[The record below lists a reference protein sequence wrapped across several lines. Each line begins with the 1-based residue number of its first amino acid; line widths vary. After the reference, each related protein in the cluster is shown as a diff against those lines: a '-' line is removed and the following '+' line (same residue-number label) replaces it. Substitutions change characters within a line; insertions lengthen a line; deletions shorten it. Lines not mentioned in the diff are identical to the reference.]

1 MNLLIDKLPTDYEG
15 LKIDTN
21 FRSFILFELLMQD
34 SSLKKEE
41 KIMLALNLFFKD
53 EEFENVDEIKK
64 AIKAI
69 LWFYTLGKSEDKKE
83 IKKKEKTVEKK
94 QKAIYSFEY
103 DANLIYSAFLSQYRL
118 DLNEIEYLHWWKF
131 RSLFEGLNEENRICE
146 IMEYRAVDLSKI
158 KDKDQKEH
166 YKKLKIKYA
175 LPDNRTEEEKEQDFA
190 NALW

>member
-41 KIMLALNLFFKD
+41 KIMLALNLFFEDK
-53 EEFENVDEIKK
+53 EFENAEEIKK
-64 AIKAI
+64 AIKGI

-103 DANLIYSAFLSQYRL
+103 DSNLIYSAFLSQYGL

-131 RSLFEGLNEENRICE
+131 KSLFEGLNDENKICE
-146 IMEYRAVDLSKI
+146 IMGYRAVDLSKI
-158 KDKDQKEH
+158 EDKKQKE
-166 YKKLKIKYA
+166 YYRKLKNRYA
-175 LPDNRTEEEKEQDFA
+175 LPDNRSEEEKEKEFA
-190 NALW
+190 EALW

>member
-34 SSLKKEE
+34 GSLEKEQ
-41 KIMLALNLFFKD
+41 KIMLALNLFFKGK
-53 EEFENVDEIKK
+53 EFESVEEIKK
-64 AIKAI
+64 AIKGI

-103 DANLIYSAFLSQYRL
+103 DANLIYSAFLSQYKL

-131 RSLFEGLNEENRICE
+131 KSLFEGLNDENKICE
-146 IMEYRAVDLSKI
+146 IMGYRAVDLSKI
-158 KDKDQKEH
+158 KDKDQKE
-166 YKKLKIKYA
+166 YYRKLKNKYA
-175 LPDNRTEEEKEQDFA
+175 LPDNRSEEEKEQEFA
-190 NALW
+190 DALW

>member
-41 KIMLALNLFFKD
+41 KIMLALNLFFEDKG
-53 EEFENVDEIKK
+53 FENAEEIKK
-64 AIKAI
+64 AIKGI

-131 RSLFEGLNEENRICE
+131 KSLFEGLNDENKICE
-146 IMEYRAVDLSKI
+146 IMGYRAVDLSKI
-158 KDKDQKEH
+158 EDKKQKDH
-166 YKKLKIKYA
+166 YRKLKNRYA
-175 LPDNRTEEEKEQDFA
+175 LPDNRSEEEKEQEFA
-190 NALW
+190 EALW

>member
-34 SSLKKEE
+34 GSLEKEQ
-41 KIMLALNLFFKD
+41 KIMLALNLFFKGK
-53 EEFENVDEIKK
+53 EFESVEEIKK
-64 AIKAI
+64 AIKGI

-103 DANLIYSAFLSQYRL
+103 DANLIYSAFLSQYGL

-131 RSLFEGLNEENRICE
+131 RSLFEGLNDENRICE
-146 IMEYRAVDLSKI
+146 IMGYRAVDLSKI
-158 KDKDQKEH
+158 EDKKQKEH
-166 YKKLKIKYA
+166 YRKLKNKYA
-175 LPDNRTEEEKEQDFA
+175 LPDNRSEEEKEQEFA
-190 NALW
+190 DALW

>member
-83 IKKKEKTVEKK
+83 IKRKEKTVEKK

-103 DANLIYSAFLSQYRL
+103 DSNLIYSAFLSQYRL

-131 RSLFEGLNEENRICE
+131 RSLFEGLNDENRICE
-146 IMEYRAVDLSKI
+146 IMGYRAVDLSKI

>member
-83 IKKKEKTVEKK
+83 IKRKEKTVEKK

-103 DANLIYSAFLSQYRL
+103 DSNLIYSAFLSQYRL
-118 DLNEIEYLHWWKF
+118 DLNEVDYLHWWKF

>member
-103 DANLIYSAFLSQYRL
+103 DSNLIYSAFLSQYRL
-118 DLNEIEYLHWWKF
+118 DLNEVDYLHWWKF

>member
-64 AIKAI
+64 AIKGI

-103 DANLIYSAFLSQYRL
+103 DANLIYSAFLSQYGL
-118 DLNEIEYLHWWKF
+118 DLNEVDYLHWWKF
-131 RSLFEGLNEENRICE
+131 RSLFEGLNDENRICE
-146 IMEYRAVDLSKI
+146 IMGYRAVDLSKI

-175 LPDNRTEEEKEQDFA
+175 LPDNRSVEEKENEFA
-190 NALW
+190 EALW